1 MLRVPDPAFSWH
13 PYLGQ
18 IERSLKQYGITVGV
32 LDKSEVPGAV
42 KKAFIK
48 DDSMVKLLS
57 LQFVDQ
63 QGPHRQ
69 LRIKLEIDTNPPEGS
84 GSETKF
90 LNFPTVS
97 SVSVQDKPSLFAGK
111 SHALLCR
118 KFVKGRDWYDFL
130 WYIQGRIV
138 PNYAH
143 LSAALNQAG
152 PWVGQSI
159 KVDTQWYQTQLAER
173 IRKLDWKAA
182 REDVRAF
189 LPDNEKESLR
199 YWGPDLFLDALNRLL
214 V

>member
-1 MLRVPDPAFSWH
+1 M
-13 PYLGQ
+13 
-18 IERSLKQYGITVGV
+18 

-97 SVSVQDKPSLFAGK
+97 SVSVQDKPS
-111 SHALLCR
+111 
-118 KFVKGRDWYDFL
+118 
-130 WYIQGRIV
+130 
-138 PNYAH
+138 
-143 LSAALNQAG
+143 
-152 PWVGQSI
+152 
-159 KVDTQWYQTQLAER
+159 
-173 IRKLDWKAA
+173 
-182 REDVRAF
+182 
-189 LPDNEKESLR
+189 
-199 YWGPDLFLDALNRLL
+199 
-214 V
+214 